1 VRDVALRSAVVRA
14 FRGPPARAA
23 AAALERLLAAP
34 AGSFAV
40 LTYHRVDA
48 PSAKPWLYPPLL
60 SATPDAFAA
69 QMQAIARGSSPIGLP
84 DLIAAVHGGPRLPRR
99 AVLVTFD
106 DAYADFRDVA
116 WPILRR
122 FGIAP
127 TLFVPT
133 AYPDAP
139 AERFWWDRLWN
150 AVRTTSST
158 TLEAAGARFELDG
171 HAQRLRAARA
181 VADRLKSLDHER
193 AVEMVEE
200 LVDRLGEGKAPTG
213 REAATGRT
221 APKGRENAAA
231 AAADVIGWADLRSLA
246 AEGVHVAAHSRTHPV
261 LPRVAP
267 ERLEEE
273 LVGSRRDLEHEL
285 GGAAFPT
292 VFAYPAGRHDDGTR
306 AALARLGFELAFTT
320 ERGANRVGVT
330 DPLRIRRINVAVR
343 SGTELIRAQLS
354 VFAFDTSRYRAG
366 TA

>member
-1 VRDVALRSAVVRA
+1 
-14 FRGPPARAA
+14 
-23 AAALERLLAAP
+23 
-34 AGSFAV
+34 
-40 LTYHRVDA
+40 
-48 PSAKPWLYPPLL
+48 
-60 SATPDAFAA
+60 
-69 QMQAIARGSSPIGLP
+69 
-84 DLIAAVHGGPRLPRR
+84 
-99 AVLVTFD
+99 VLVTFD

-122 FGIAP
+122 YGIAP

-139 AERFWWDRLWN
+139 ERRFWWDRLWE
-150 AVRTTSST
+150 AVRTTSSG
-158 TLEAAGARFELDG
+158 TLEAEGATFELEGD
-171 HAQRLRAARA
+171 AQRLRAARA
-181 VADRLKSLDHER
+181 VADRVKSLDHDR
-193 AVEMVEE
+193 AMQMVEE
-200 LVDRLGEGKAPTG
+200 LIDRLGGGTATAG
-213 REAATGRT
+213 RES
-221 APKGRENAAA
+221 AAA
-231 AAADVIGWADLRSLA
+231 SEGDVLGWADLHSLA

-267 ERLEEE
+267 QRLEEE
-273 LVGSRRDLEHEL
+273 LLGSQRDLEREL
-285 GGAAFPT
+285 GGAGFPT

-366 TA
+366 AA